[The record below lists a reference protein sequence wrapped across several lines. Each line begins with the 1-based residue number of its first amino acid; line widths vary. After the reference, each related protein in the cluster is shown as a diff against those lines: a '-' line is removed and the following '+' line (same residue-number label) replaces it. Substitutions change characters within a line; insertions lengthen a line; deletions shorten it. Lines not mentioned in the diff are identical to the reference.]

1 MTKTFV
7 LMLLLA
13 SCSPSLA
20 QGQWTA
26 FSDSKGR
33 FKVLLPGKPI
43 QTAETPP
50 TFNVSTPGDLR
61 HLLHGRP

>member
-20 QGQWTA
+20 QAQWTP

-33 FKVLLPGKPI
+33 FKVLLPGKPS

-50 TFNVSTPGDLR
+50 TFNLSTPSAIYAI
-61 HLLHGRP
+61 LLH